1 MAERLC
7 ACTAFCTALL
17 SLKEEAYT
25 HTYTYRANTTPP
37 EHCKQHKIAIN
48 FGFSGSLDKRHP
60 LVTKPY
66 YGAHAYSSLMALF
79 VYTDNCIYVAN
90 SIKCIS
96 RLYQY
101 ENEYLIST
109 LLTQHIAD
117 SLVGAATTLYKY
129 IPIQTLISTP
139 IIIHIM

>member
-1 MAERLC
+1 M
-7 ACTAFCTALL
+7 
-17 SLKEEAYT
+17 YT
-25 HTYTYRANTTPP
+25 YIHTYRADTTPP
-37 EHCKQHKIAIN
+37 EHCKLHRIAIN

-66 YGAHAYSSLMALF
+66 YRAHAYSSLMVLF

-109 LLTQHIAD
+109 LQAQQSSRLSSKSSNQ
-117 SLVGAATTLYKY
+117 Y
-129 IPIQTLISTP
+129 IPIQTLISTL
-139 IIIHIM
+139 IITHIM